1 KLTIE
6 QLIQPA
12 IDIATIGYVLTEKEA
27 ASLNG
32 IRDAITKYST
42 QPTAFVRTEKWK
54 VGDTLVQKELAAT
67 LERIKHNGARGF
79 YEGKTAELIV

>member
-1 KLTIE
+1 MNLSQSGHLASGIPGTIAGLFATLPYAKLTSE

-12 IDIATIGYVLTEKEA
+12 IDIATIGSVLTEKEA

-54 VGDTLVQKELAAT
+54 VG
-67 LERIKHNGARGF
+67 
-79 YEGKTAELIV
+79 